1 MKNEMRQIK
10 SKDRVSNFGEVFTSK
25 KEVFNMLNLVRTETS
40 KIDSRFLEPAC
51 GDGNFLT
58 EILKF
63 KLKNLEKNYSDNQ
76 SKFEKFSIKVFK
88 SLYGIDILKDNINA
102 ARKRLFNQYLEL
114 YKKKFKFNINFNLL
128 KNIKNIIKFN
138 LIHAD
143 ALTIIKKK
151 KF

>member
-1 MKNEMRQIK
+1 M
-10 SKDRVSNFGEVFTSK
+10 
-25 KEVFNMLNLVRTETS
+25 
-40 KIDSRFLEPAC
+40 
-51 GDGNFLT
+51 
-58 EILKF
+58 KF

-76 SKFEKFSIKVFK
+76 SKFEKFSIKKVFK

-102 ARKRLFNQYLEL
+102 ARKELFNQYLEL

-151 KF
+151 NFKKIFKKEFDVIIGNPSLSN